1 MSPPGRAAGV
11 TRLRDPQRQLP
22 QLLAN
27 QEQPR
32 VLQQLT
38 QIGGGQRE
46 KDALRQALAGA
57 GFLGSL
63 PVGGLEGLHGF
74 VGATCKLGRFGTT
87 EDIAYGVLYLASDE
101 SSFVTGSELVIDGG
115 STAQ

>member
-1 MSPPGRAAGV
+1 MSPPGGAAGV

-27 QEQPR
+27 QAPRR

-74 VGATCKLGRFGTT
+74 VGATCNSILISIKPNNSVTT
-87 EDIAYGVLYLASDE
+87 QNVNITVRQAK
-101 SSFVTGSELVIDGG
+101 TI
-115 STAQ
+115 